1 MRIHN
6 CIYLSEIERL
16 AVNLFSTMHHN
27 GRDYEAETL
36 SLIPFQKDT
45 NPINVTNEVEN
56 IYPRANS
63 FSVGNSKR
71 LVKILIRK
79 NTV

>member
-1 MRIHN
+1 
-6 CIYLSEIERL
+6 
-16 AVNLFSTMHHN
+16 MHRNH
-27 GRDYEAETL
+27 REYEAETL
-36 SLIPFQKDT
+36 SLIPFPKET

-56 IYPRANS
+56 IISRANS
-63 FSVGNSKR
+63 LSVGNSKR